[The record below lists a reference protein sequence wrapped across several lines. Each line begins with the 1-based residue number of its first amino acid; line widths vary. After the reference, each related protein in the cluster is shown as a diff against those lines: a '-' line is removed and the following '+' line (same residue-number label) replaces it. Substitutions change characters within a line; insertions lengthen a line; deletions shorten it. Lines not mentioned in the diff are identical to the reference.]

1 MSRGG
6 CLGFMVGSLV
16 GLLLLSL
23 LTWLIRPILSSVAV
37 PPEALAPDVTL
48 FLSERSASR
57 FATQALQEPTV
68 VNFEPGGQAIVT
80 TRINIGGLEPVVDL
94 GLSLQRQGTEVVSQ
108 LHWLQL
114 GWVRIPVRWLP
125 PEIAALG
132 AKPGQALTQ
141 HMPPQFALVG
151 LTTTSEGVNLQLNWL
166 GQ

>member
-6 CLGFMVGSLV
+6 CLGFAVGSLV

-23 LTWLIRPILSSVAV
+23 LMWLIRPTLPIMAIS
-37 PPEALAPDVTL
+37 PETLAPDMTL

-57 FATQALQEPTV
+57 FATQTLQEPTS

-80 TRINIGGLEPVVDL
+80 TRVNVGGLEPVVDM
-94 GLSLQRQGTEVVSQ
+94 GLSLQRQGPEVVSQ

-114 GWVRIPVRWLP
+114 GWVRIPARWLP
-125 PEIAALG
+125 PEITALG

-141 HMPPQFALVG
+141 HLPPQFALVG
-151 LTTTSEGVNLQLNWL
+151 LTTTSEGINLQLNWL